1 MWHWVSLVSQAST
14 AGTWS
19 GEESVSPGCRSW
31 DLLGSRI
38 GAGPQPRL
46 EPPKHPW
53 KWHWSQSLACSQDS
67 SGCIPWE
74 EEEDFP
80 DQTPPMSSLSCM
92 DQEKSGEEVQPSAGR
107 GRGKEQDTGGRGVG
121 SCKCPL
127 VPSGLGG
134 EAEEAAAATANPGNG
149 EDPGALRGARPPQL
163 MGSYS
168 E

>member
-1 MWHWVSLVSQAST
+1 M
-14 AGTWS
+14 
-19 GEESVSPGCRSW
+19 SPGCRSW
-31 DLLGSRI
+31 DLLGSRSS
-38 GAGPQPRL
+38 AGPQPRL

-74 EEEDFP
+74 EEEEDFP
-80 DQTPPMSSLSCM
+80 DQTPFSSLSCM
-92 DQEKSGEEVQPSAGR
+92 NQEKSGEEVQPSAGR
-107 GRGKEQDTGGRGVG
+107 GSGKEQDTVVWAAA
-121 SCKCPL
+121 SVTL

-134 EAEEAAAATANPGNG
+134 EAQEEPGSSHG
-149 EDPGALRGARPPQL
+149 QSREWGGFRGSPWARPPQL